1 MRKWIFAVA
10 IALLAS
16 VVGSSPAVAQGRGG
30 EGMRQRMMEMMFKDI
45 TLTDA
50 QKAQVDSI
58 QSKYQK
64 EMPAFTPG
72 QPPSDADRAKRMEL
86 MQKQRDEIRAVL
98 TEEQRVQF
106 DKNLADMPRGGRRPP
121 GR

>member
-10 IALLAS
+10 LALLAS
-16 VVGSSPAVAQGRGG
+16 VVGSNTAVAQGRG
-30 EGMRQRMMEMMFKDI
+30 EGMRQRMAEMMFKDI

-50 QKAQVDSI
+50 QKAQIDSI
-58 QSKYQK
+58 QAKYQK

-86 MQKQRDEIRAVL
+86 MQKQREEMRAVL
-98 TEEQRVQF
+98 TDEQRVQF

>member
-1 MRKWIFAVA
+1 
-10 IALLAS
+10 
-16 VVGSSPAVAQGRGG
+16 
-30 EGMRQRMMEMMFKDI
+30 MRQRMTEMMFKDI

-58 QSKYQK
+58 QVKYQK

-86 MQKQRDEIRAVL
+86 MQKQREEIRAVL

>member
-10 IALLAS
+10 IALVAS
-16 VVGSSPAVAQGRGG
+16 VVGSSPAVAQARGG

-58 QSKYQK
+58 QAKYQK

-98 TEEQRVQF
+98 TDEQRVQF
-106 DKNLADMPRGGRRPP
+106 DKNLAEMPRGGRRPP
-121 GR
+121 R

>member
-16 VVGSSPAVAQGRGG
+16 VVASSPAVAQGRGG

-58 QSKYQK
+58 QAKYQK
-64 EMPAFTPG
+64 EMPAFTPRAAAFG
-72 QPPSDADRAKRMEL
+72 CRSGEADGAHAE
-86 MQKQRDEIRAVL
+86 A
-98 TEEQRVQF
+98 
-106 DKNLADMPRGGRRPP
+106 A
-121 GR
+121 

>member
-10 IALLAS
+10 VALLAS
-16 VVGSSPAVAQGRGG
+16 AVGSSPAAAQGRGG

-58 QSKYQK
+58 QAKYQK

-72 QPPSDADRAKRMEL
+72 QPPSDADRQKRMEL
-86 MQKQRDEIRAVL
+86 MEKQRGEIRAVL
-98 TEEQRVQF
+98 TDEQKVQF
-106 DKNLADMPRGGRRPP
+106 DKNIAEMPRGGRRPP